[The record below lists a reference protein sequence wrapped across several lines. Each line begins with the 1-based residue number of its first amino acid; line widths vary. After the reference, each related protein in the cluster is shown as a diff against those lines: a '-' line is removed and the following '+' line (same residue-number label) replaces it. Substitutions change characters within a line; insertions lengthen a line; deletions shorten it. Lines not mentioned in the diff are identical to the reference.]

1 MAESSEET
9 SPARSPPPSDDD
21 GPLSEKSSQ
30 ASYPLQLRCKSL
42 NLTNCHACGQ
52 DSAPLS
58 LQALDSLWRLV
69 LLCPNCLLA
78 VHSSKVCSYCFDKI
92 SSDGGCVVDTVSCLS
107 CARLVHRH
115 CVAASHLES
124 FNCVDCWLPRNVSNK
139 ISPRFRLLVLGSSCG
154 SLEDVVKD
162 AELSAKKAAL
172 AAEKAKNKALRKAFV
187 AKCAA
192 EAAQGALDIAKVVS
206 SGEKTANGS
215 NCRPPMVHDKELAL
229 RLHRAINSSPR
240 IFKRSR
246 MASPEPLEGSEG
258 SESSEDSNCK
268 DDELGVLGPPSCSSK
283 VSKSSEDDNSLDS
296 ASASNLKIMDSETK
310 ISSDCRG
317 SHSVPGDD
325 DDSSSVRKEEV
336 QEDERF
342 LKKYSRRKNSSVKAV
357 VDGDSM
363 SHRVYVRK
371 CFRNPMTDEVISE
384 SADSAPNLSPLQQT
398 HAKPSRTF
406 SGSSFHSGPI
416 PIPAPACSN
425 GHSGQQF

>member
-9 SPARSPPPSDDD
+9 SRTGGPPPSDHR
-21 GPLSEKSSQ
+21 GPLSDMSSHG
-30 ASYPLQLRCKSL
+30 SYPLQLRCKTL
-42 NLTNCHACGQ
+42 NLSNCHACGQ
-52 DSAPLS
+52 DPAPLS

-78 VHSSKVCSYCFDKI
+78 VHSSKVCSYCFDQI
-92 SSDGGCVVDTVSCLS
+92 SSDGGCVVQTVSCLS

-124 FNCVDCWLPRNVSNK
+124 FTCVDCWVPRTVSNK
-139 ISPRFRLLVLGSSCG
+139 ISPSFRVLVLGSSCG

-172 AAEKAKNKALRKAFV
+172 AAEKAKKKALRKAFV

-192 EAAQGALDIAKVVS
+192 EAAQSALDIAKVAGN
-206 SGEKTANGS
+206 GEKTANGS
-215 NCRPPMVHDKELAL
+215 DFCAPMVDDKELAL
-229 RLHRAINSSPR
+229 KLHRAINSSPR

-246 MASPEPLEGSEG
+246 LVSPERSEESEG
-258 SESSEDSNCK
+258 SEDSNCK
-268 DDELGVLGPPSCSSK
+268 DDEFGILGPATCSSK

-296 ASASNLKIMDSETK
+296 VSASNLKLMDSETK
-310 ISSDCRG
+310 VSSDCRG

-325 DDSSSVRKEEV
+325 GDSSSLRKVEV

-342 LKKYSRRKNSSVKAV
+342 LRKYSRRKNSSVKAV

-363 SHRVYVRK
+363 CHRVYTRK
-371 CFRNPMTDEVISE
+371 CFKKSLTEEVTSDT
-384 SADSAPNLSPLQQT
+384 ADSAPDLPPFQQT
-398 HAKPSRTF
+398 HASASRTF
-406 SGSSFHSGPI
+406 SDSSIQSVPI
-416 PIPAPACSN
+416 PTPAPACSS
-425 GHSGQQF
+425 GHSGQHF